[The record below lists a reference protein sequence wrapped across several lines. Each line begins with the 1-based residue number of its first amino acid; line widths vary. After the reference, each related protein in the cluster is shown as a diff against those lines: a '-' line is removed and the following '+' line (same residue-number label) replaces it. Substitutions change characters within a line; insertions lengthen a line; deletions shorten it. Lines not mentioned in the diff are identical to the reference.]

1 MTYPAVIDSS
11 TLIALV
17 RGGVLVHLGQF
28 FQPLFMG
35 SGAEKE
41 CRRRPPIDAA
51 LNQAQ
56 AANQIQL
63 TVVNLISRSRVYNP
77 NLSPE
82 DIEGIE
88 IALARSAVLLT
99 QDDLQEIEALN
110 AGVQVV
116 LGTFD
121 LLEGF
126 KRRGVIPLIRPVLE
140 QMERNGEHYPRSEKN
155 RLLRRVNERP
165 IP

>member
-1 MTYPAVIDSS
+1 MTYPAVVDSS

-17 RGGVLVHLGQF
+17 RGGIHVHLGQF
-28 FQPLFMG
+28 FQPLFIG

-41 CRRRPPIDAA
+41 CRQRPQIDVA
-51 LNQAQ
+51 LTQ
-56 AANQIQL
+56 AANALQL
-63 TVVNLISRSRVYNP
+63 TVVNLISRSRAYNP

-126 KRRGVIPLIRPVLE
+126 KRRGVIPLICPVLE
-140 QMERNGEHYPRSEKN
+140 QMERKGEHYPRSEKN